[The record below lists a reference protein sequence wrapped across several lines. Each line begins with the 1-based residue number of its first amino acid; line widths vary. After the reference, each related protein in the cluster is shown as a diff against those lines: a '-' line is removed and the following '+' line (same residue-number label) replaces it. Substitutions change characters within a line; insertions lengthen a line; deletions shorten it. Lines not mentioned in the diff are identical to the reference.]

1 MGDVKDAMGKD
12 EIEPIKT
19 KAEALAQAAAGLM
32 QYAQPGAA
40 EGAPGAE
47 GAAASAAGQDDVLD
61 AEFEEV
67 KKKD

>member
-1 MGDVKDAMGKD
+1 
-12 EIEPIKT
+12 
-19 KAEALAQAAAGLM
+19 M

-47 GAAASAAGQDDVLD
+47 GAAGGAAGQDDVLD